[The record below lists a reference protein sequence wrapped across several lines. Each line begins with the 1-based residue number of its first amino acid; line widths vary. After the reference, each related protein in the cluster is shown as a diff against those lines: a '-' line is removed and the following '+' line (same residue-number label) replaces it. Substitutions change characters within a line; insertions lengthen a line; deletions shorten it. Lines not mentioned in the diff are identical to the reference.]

1 MQWDNEEERGQLPTL
16 PWWDAGGK
24 EGFPGITGPE
34 FQIGSDIGSEERD

>member
-24 EGFPGITGPE
+24 A
-34 FQIGSDIGSEERD
+34 FQESLELSSK